1 MPRRLGFPQDD
12 PIVVLNGDR
21 HPSGQARLVVAIL
34 IAFSPVLPFP
44 RRQGITLA
52 VHRGVGGQFRPGQRL
67 EGSSTSSKQ
76 QCWACLNV
84 HSKHFAG
91 AQYGGRGGGHS
102 PVAAGPSSPGSVD
115 DQRLSNAPCPTPL
128 RTQGVQVLP
137 FSVDFQVCGRW
148 AGPLWSDSTLWLPSA
163 SVLANSS
170 RALRE
175 LLGRMVYRSW

>member
-1 MPRRLGFPQDD
+1 M
-12 PIVVLNGDR
+12 
-21 HPSGQARLVVAIL
+21 SGTIL
-34 IAFSPVLPFP
+34 IAFSPVLPFSAP
-44 RRQGITLA
+44 ARHHACCSPG
-52 VHRGVGGQFRPGQRL
+52 GGQPNFVQGSAWR
-67 EGSSTSSKQ
+67 GSSTSSKQ

-91 AQYGGRGGGHS
+91 SQYNGRGGGHS